1 MSQPGAPDVL
11 LAAKPGKTSPHAE
24 SRAFQMAARSGG
36 RVRLLYVVDE
46 PGQGA
51 GAAPDSLA
59 EAVSQRAPAGVG
71 WDVSVGRGEPWRA
84 ILQAA
89 EASGCGLIVMGPRE
103 RGGMGARLMG
113 TTGEHVIHRA
123 RQPVLTVR
131 RPAEA
136 PYRHVVA
143 AIDFSEGS
151 RQALV
156 AAAPWVDGAEIALLH
171 AYRVPYEGFLSRE
184 ANADEVRASAE
195 ADCARF
201 LAEGGWPP
209 GLGERVEPEMA
220 YGTPLEVLAAR
231 AREGRA
237 DLVVVGAH
245 GQTGPF
251 EKLLGGTAEQ
261 LLSELLTDLLVAA
274 QSQAHRRGA

>member
-11 LAAKPGKTSPHAE
+11 LAAKPGKASPHAE

-36 RVRLLYVVDE
+36 RVRLLHVVDG
-46 PGQGA
+46 PGQAA
-51 GAAPDSLA
+51 GADADSLA

-71 WDVSVGRGEPWRA
+71 WEVSIARGEPGRA

-89 EASGCGLIVMGPRE
+89 EAPGCGLIVMGPRE

-113 TTGEHVIHRA
+113 TTGEHVNHRA

-136 PYRHVVA
+136 PYGHVIA
-143 AIDFSEGS
+143 ATDFSEGS
-151 RQALV
+151 RHALV
-156 AAAPWVDGAEIALLH
+156 TAAPWVDGAEIVLLH

-184 ANADEVRASAE
+184 ANAGEVRASAE
-195 ADCARF
+195 SECADF
-201 LAEGGWPP
+201 LAEGTWPP
-209 GLGERVEPEMA
+209 GLRERVTPELA
-220 YGTPLEVLAAR
+220 YGTPLEVLAPR

-261 LLSELLTDLLVAA
+261 LLGELLTDLLVVA
-274 QSQAHRRGA
+274 QSEAHRRGA